1 MCFAHALNG
10 IKYSCKGCLHIFKLT
25 VGKNYYFLLCA
36 LISFFILCTYM
47 FVKASF
53 QIFRLLN
60 NLNLQLFECICRRL
74 FIFPL
79 CETVTYSNY
88 CTYDKR
94 NTQSQMTILTLR
106 FLLLW
111 CILDTTSVKNN
122 KTCVRMLFRGIHY
135 LGYLEL
141 FIHLLMKKCLLQK
154 RTNLTMV

>member
-25 VGKNYYFLLCA
+25 VGEIIIFA
-36 LISFFILCTYM
+36 LRFNFILNTLYIQNTDT
-47 FVKASF
+47 FIKASF
-53 QIFRLLN
+53 QTFRQLN
-60 NLNLQLFECICRRL
+60 NLKLLLFECICRRL

-94 NTQSQMTILTLR
+94 NTQSQITILTLR

-111 CILDTTSVKNN
+111 CLDTTSVKNN
-122 KTCVRMLFRGIHY
+122 KTCVRTLFRVIR
-135 LGYLEL
+135 YLEL
-141 FIHLLMKKCLLQK
+141 NFFQNMHNI
-154 RTNLTMV
+154 